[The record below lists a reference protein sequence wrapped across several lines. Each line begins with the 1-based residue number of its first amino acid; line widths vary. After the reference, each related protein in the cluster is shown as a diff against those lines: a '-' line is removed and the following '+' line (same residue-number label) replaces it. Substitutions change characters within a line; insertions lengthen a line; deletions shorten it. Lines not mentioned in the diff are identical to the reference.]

1 MTDIRRVGE
10 SGVYTSEGNI
20 AGDLAAQFTKER
32 EKQQKEYESLK
43 NRIKENNK
51 AVVGQINEKF
61 SSAVDSA
68 EHEFRRKTV
77 GLVTAEEFRKA
88 SAEAGQAQKK
98 LEEEN
103 LLNRQKQLEKD
114 REDEALRAKER
125 QIKRKKALATLSFA
139 ADDDEEER
147 EEEDLPITK
156 IRKLNDDSNS
166 KKSLKNPNVDTS
178 FLPDPRREKELELK
192 REQLKQE
199 WLEEQEKIKAEVSYP
214 PFPSF
219 S

>member
-98 LEEEN
+98 QEEEN

-114 REDEALRAKER
+114 REDEAVRAKER

-139 ADDDEEER
+139 ADDDEER

-156 IRKLNDDSNS
+156 IRKLNDESNS

-199 WLEEQEKIKAEVSYP
+199 WLEEQEKIKAEVSYLLS
-214 PFPSF
+214 PSF
-219 S
+219 SS